1 MGGRPTGAAAPAF
14 PDRTASRDEPI
25 VTLKRRRRPALL
37 PLLPESTSNEHTCS
51 GLSGSACRPRS
62 SSRAWR
68 SHRTRLG
75 RLLGDGRHV
84 PPGPAEHR
92 RPDDIAQVGRGRGT
106 DLQGQQHRRQARRGV
121 RHEQWGPPFTV
132 NRAAKVTN
140 LNADQIDGLDSL
152 AFLQISTV
160 FGGDVAGPFADL
172 QLGDGVVGT
181 NQLADGSVTSAKVLD
196 DTLSATDIA
205 TNGVNSAE
213 IATDAVAATEIQ
225 NDSIDSGEIVDFG
238 LSNQDIGVLFAEVQA
253 NGTLD
258 NSSGGGVTVTKLG
271 GTGNYEVDFARTIT
285 TCTAVA
291 TVGAVGRRVCGRRGQ
306 RRRPRGERGSDLRRH
321 EQQRRYG
328 HRSAVPPD
336 RRLLAPNGEPRRAQ
350 SRPPRLAPLSSPMP
364 FARGAPPGGSARPG
378 LPAARN
384 GRRRG
389 CPSG

>member
-1 MGGRPTGAAAPAF
+1 MFRSIGKRLSPSLVISCLALFIALGSVGYSATGGTF
-14 PDRTASRDEPI
+14 
-25 VTLKRRRRPALL
+25 
-37 PLLPESTSNEHTCS
+37 
-51 GLSGSACRPRS
+51 
-62 SSRAWR
+62 
-68 SHRTRLG
+68 RLG
-75 RLLGDGRHV
+75 QLNTAGQTTSLKSAVAG
-84 PPGPAEHR
+84 GPTFKANNTGGK
-92 RPDDIAQVGRGRGT
+92 PAGAFVT
-106 DLQGQQHRRQARRGV
+106 NNGV
-121 RHEQWGPPFTV
+121 PPFTV

-172 QLGDGVVGT
+172 HLGDGVVGT

-238 LSNQDIGVLFAEVQA
+238 LSNQDIGVL
-253 NGTLD
+253 D

-291 TVGAVGRRVCGRRGQ
+291 TVGPSG
-306 RRRPRGERGSDLRRH
+306 
-321 EQQRRYG
+321 
-328 HRSAVPPD
+328 
-336 RRLLAPNGEPRRAQ
+336 
-350 SRPPRLAPLSSPMP
+350 
-364 FARGAPPGGSARPG
+364 GGSVAGEVNVADRG
-378 LPAARN
+378 GNVEAIFVDTNNSAGTATDLPFRLIVV
-384 GRRRG
+384 
-389 CPSG
+389 C